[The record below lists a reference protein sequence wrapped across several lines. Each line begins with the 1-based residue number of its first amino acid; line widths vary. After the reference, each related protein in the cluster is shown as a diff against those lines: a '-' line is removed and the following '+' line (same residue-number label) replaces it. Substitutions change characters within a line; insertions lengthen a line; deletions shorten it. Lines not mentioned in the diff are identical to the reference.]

1 MSMDVPATTL
11 TDRFGRR
18 HDYLR
23 ISLTE
28 RCNMRCTYCMP
39 EEGITLRPREQFMRQ
54 QEVLAIA
61 DVFTGLGVRKVRL
74 TGGEPLVRRDA
85 EAIIRALAQLPVELA
100 ITTNGV
106 LVDRFI
112 PAFHAAGLRKVNVSL
127 DSLRPQRMATIT
139 RRDHF
144 RQVMGN
150 IELLHREG
158 FDLKVNTVLLRGVN
172 DGEIGDFVQWGAE
185 RGIPVRFIEFMPFDG
200 NRWNL
205 ERTVPQVEVLR
216 TLRERFGED
225 ALEPVLGEAHDTAR
239 HYRLRGATA
248 AFGIIASVSNP
259 FCDTCNRLRL
269 TADGKLKNC
278 LFAGTETDLL
288 AAHRRGEDIVPL
300 ILSSVLHKARRRS
313 GMEELEQLSDPA
325 LHGANRAMVAIGG

>member
-1 MSMDVPATTL
+1 MDLPTGML

-39 EEGITLRPREQFMRQ
+39 EEGIPLRPREQFMRQ
-54 QEVLAIA
+54 QEVLALA
-61 DVFTGLGVRKVRL
+61 EVFTGLGVRKVRL
-74 TGGEPLVRRDA
+74 TGGEPLVRNDA
-85 EAIIRALAQLPVELA
+85 DAIIRGLALLPLELA

-106 LVDRFI
+106 LVDRFV
-112 PAFHAAGLRKVNVSL
+112 PTFHAAGLRKVNVSL
-127 DSLRPQRMATIT
+127 DSLRPERVAAIT

-150 IELLHREG
+150 IELLRREG
-158 FDLKVNTVLLRGVN
+158 FDLKVNVVLLRGMN
-172 DGEIGDFVQWGAE
+172 DDEIGDFVQWGADQ
-185 RGIPVRFIEFMPFDG
+185 GIPVRFIEFMPFDG
-200 NRWNL
+200 NRWNM
-205 ERTVPQVEVLR
+205 ERTVPQEEVLR
-216 TLRERFGED
+216 KLHERFGEH
-225 ALEPVLGEAHDTAR
+225 ALEAVPGEAHDTAR
-239 HYRLRGATA
+239 LYRLQGAAT

-278 LFAGTETDLL
+278 LFAGAETDLL
-288 AAHRRGEDIVPL
+288 SAHRRGEDLAPL
-300 ILSSVLHKARRRS
+300 IVRSVLHKARSRG
-313 GMEELEQLSDPA
+313 GMEDLEQLSDPV
-325 LHGANRAMVAIGG
+325 LHSANRAMVAIGG

>member
-1 MSMDVPATTL
+1 MDAPATTL
-11 TDRFGRR
+11 TDTFGRR

-39 EEGITLRPREQFMRQ
+39 EEGIPLRPREQFMRQ

-61 DVFTGLGVRKVRL
+61 EVFTGLGVRKVRL
-74 TGGEPLVRRDA
+74 TGGEPLVRNDA
-85 EAIIRALAQLPVELA
+85 EAIVRGLARLPVELA

-127 DSLRPQRMATIT
+127 DSLRPERVAAIT
-139 RRDHF
+139 RRDHYQ
-144 RQVMGN
+144 QVMGN

-158 FDLKVNTVLLRGVN
+158 FDLKVNVVLLRGVN
-172 DGEIGDFVQWGAE
+172 DDEIGDFVQWGADH
-185 RGIPVRFIEFMPFDG
+185 GVPVRFIEFMPFDG
-200 NRWNL
+200 NRWNM
-205 ERTVPQVEVLR
+205 ERTVPQAEVLR
-216 TLRERFGED
+216 KLRERFGED
-225 ALEPVLGEAHDTAR
+225 ALQTVPGEAHDTAR

-248 AFGIIASVSNP
+248 TFGIIASVSNP

-278 LFAGTETDLL
+278 LFAGAETDLL
-288 AAHRRGEDIVPL
+288 TAHRRGEDIAPL
-300 ILSSVLHKARRRS
+300 ILRSVLHKARRRG
-313 GMEELEQLSDPA
+313 GMEDLEQLSDPA
-325 LHGANRAMVAIGG
+325 QHGANRAMVAIGG